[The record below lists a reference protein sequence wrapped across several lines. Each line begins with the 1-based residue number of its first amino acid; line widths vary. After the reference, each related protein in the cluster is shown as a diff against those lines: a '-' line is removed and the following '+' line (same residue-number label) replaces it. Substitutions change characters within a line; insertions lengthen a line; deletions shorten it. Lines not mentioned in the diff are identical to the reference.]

1 MRPILAVPLFLMI
14 AAACTPA
21 RAPWTA
27 PGASAAGVNSAWES
41 CRQLA
46 QTRVG
51 GPVIDPA
58 GASRDPFTSPTAGVD
73 RSRASALYDS
83 TVASCMQAQGY
94 TRVP

>member
-1 MRPILAVPLFLMI
+1 MRPLIVAPIVLMI

-27 PGASAAGVNSAWES
+27 PGVSAAGVNSAWES

-46 QTRVG
+46 RTRVG
-51 GPVIDPA
+51 GPAIDPA
-58 GASRDPFTSPTAGVD
+58 GARRDPFSSPMEGVD
-73 RSRASALYDS
+73 RSRDSALYDS
-83 TVASCMQAQGY
+83 TVAGCMQAQGY

>member
-1 MRPILAVPLFLMI
+1 MRPMIAPAIILLI

-27 PGASAAGVNSAWES
+27 PGVSAAGVNSAWEN

-58 GASRDPFTSPTAGVD
+58 GTRRDPFASPMAGFD
-73 RSRASALYDS
+73 RGRDSALYDE
-83 TVASCMQAQGY
+83 TVAACMQAQGY
-94 TRVP
+94 SRLP